1 MIDSKNISLQQI
13 VAQGDP
19 DALYVVPFGGVGE
32 FGMNCTG
39 YVSGGQLF
47 IVDCGLMFP
56 DPTKLG
62 VDSLILDLDEHI
74 SSFGGVSGYIITH
87 GHEDHLGALPFVA
100 QRWPAQ
106 IFGTAWT
113 IEVLKSKLE
122 RQSRSSLGALCEVVR
137 PGDLTSFDKI
147 SFEWVHVNHS
157 IPMTCALAIR
167 TPHTVV
173 FHTGDFKFDLETEH
187 EAVANLPRIAAI
199 GAEGVAALLCDSTNA
214 STPRVGPNE
223 RNVRDAL
230 RSEIA
235 TAPSTVFVS
244 TFSSNLWRILTLI
257 EICQEL
263 SKKLLVLGSGM
274 KRVMEIASSLGLLP
288 ENLDCLV
295 EETVISR
302 VKRKD
307 LVVVLT
313 GCQGEPGSA
322 LQRIANGESRHIAL
336 KENDTVIFSSRVIP
350 GNEIKILAIQG
361 ICAKMGVRVVTH
373 RTNPNIHSS
382 GHACAP
388 EIEQMIKSLNPKFL
402 VPVHGTDIHLQANS
416 GIGFE
421 VLGQAGV
428 VQASDGMVLRIESQ
442 SVSIAGQVATPRLFV
457 DSWSQ
462 VPMPLEVLRDRLRIG
477 SAGLAIATG
486 TITRQGS
493 WICPLTVDLIGLPL
507 PANFSQ
513 DPWLSGLSGKISQLV
528 SDASG
533 QGPGVAIE
541 LNEATRLL
549 IRKSF
554 LQILKKKPPVVS
566 KLFISDL

>member
-1 MIDSKNISLQQI
+1 
-13 VAQGDP
+13 
-19 DALYVVPFGGVGE
+19 
-32 FGMNCTG
+32 
-39 YVSGGQLF
+39 
-47 IVDCGLMFP
+47 
-56 DPTKLG
+56 
-62 VDSLILDLDEHI
+62 
-74 SSFGGVSGYIITH
+74 
-87 GHEDHLGALPFVA
+87 
-100 QRWPAQ
+100 
-106 IFGTAWT
+106 
-113 IEVLKSKLE
+113 
-122 RQSRSSLGALCEVVR
+122 
-137 PGDLTSFDKI
+137 
-147 SFEWVHVNHS
+147 
-157 IPMTCALAIR
+157 
-167 TPHTVV
+167 
-173 FHTGDFKFDLETEH
+173 
-187 EAVANLPRIAAI
+187 
-199 GAEGVAALLCDSTNA
+199 
-214 STPRVGPNE
+214 
-223 RNVRDAL
+223 
-230 RSEIA
+230 
-235 TAPSTVFVS
+235 
-244 TFSSNLWRILTLI
+244 
-257 EICQEL
+257 
-263 SKKLLVLGSGM
+263 
-274 KRVMEIASSLGLLP
+274 
-288 ENLDCLV
+288 
-295 EETVISR
+295 
-302 VKRKD
+302 
-307 LVVVLT
+307 
-313 GCQGEPGSA
+313 
-322 LQRIANGESRHIAL
+322 
-336 KENDTVIFSSRVIP
+336 
-350 GNEIKILAIQG
+350 
-361 ICAKMGVRVVTH
+361 MGVRVVTH